1 MNTQG
6 LLDQLLKSASGAL
19 SGNSSTN
26 SRQGSQSGGGAS
38 QLGSLLSGAGGGALA
53 AGAVGLLLG
62 NKKARK
68 MGGKAVK
75 YGGMAALGVVAFKAW
90 QQWQQNNANAPQGQP
105 QTVDR
110 LPASQQEPHSHAI
123 LRALIGAAKADGHI
137 DDREREL
144 IDAEV
149 AKLTNDPQTL
159 QWFDAELRKP
169 LDPAEVASAAQ
180 TPEMAAE
187 MYLAS
192 LLVVDEQSFME
203 KAYLQELSSQ
213 LKLDPQLM
221 AELDHQAQQV

>member
-19 SGNSSTN
+19 SGSSSTN
-26 SRQGSQSGGGAS
+26 KSQSTGGGS

-90 QQWQQNNANAPQGQP
+90 QQWQKNSASAPQGEP

-110 LPASQQEPHSHAI
+110 LPAAQQQQHSHAI

-213 LKLDPQLM
+213 LKLDPQLLT
-221 AELDHQAQQV
+221 ELDNQARQA

>member
-26 SRQGSQSGGGAS
+26 TRQGSQGAGGAS

-68 MGGKAVK
+68 MGGKAAK

-169 LDPAEVASAAQ
+169 LDPAEVARAAQ

-221 AELDHQAQQV
+221 AELDKQVQQA

>member
-75 YGGMAALGVVAFKAW
+75 YGGMAALGMVAFKAW

-221 AELDHQAQQV
+221 AELDKQVQQV

>member
-1 MNTQG
+1 MELSCG
-6 LLDQLLKSASGAL
+6 WEVPPARAPGAADDP
-19 SGNSSTN
+19 
-26 SRQGSQSGGGAS
+26 RH
-38 QLGSLLSGAGGGALA
+38 
-53 AGAVGLLLG
+53 
-62 NKKARK
+62 
-68 MGGKAVK
+68 
-75 YGGMAALGVVAFKAW
+75 
-90 QQWQQNNANAPQGQP
+90 
-105 QTVDR
+105 R
-110 LPASQQEPHSHAI
+110 LPAPQQEQHSHAI

>member
-90 QQWQQNNANAPQGQP
+90 QQWQKNSANAPQGQ
-105 QTVDR
+105 
-110 LPASQQEPHSHAI
+110 LPAPQQEQHSHAI

-213 LKLDPQLM
+213 LKLDPQLI
-221 AELDHQAQQV
+221 AELDHQVQQV

>member
-221 AELDHQAQQV
+221 AELDKQVQQV

>member
-221 AELDHQAQQV
+221 AELDKQVQRV

>member
-90 QQWQQNNANAPQGQP
+90 QQWQKNSANAPQGQP

-110 LPASQQEPHSHAI
+110 LPAPQQEQHSHAI

-159 QWFDAELRKP
+159 QWFAAELRKP

>member
-26 SRQGSQSGGGAS
+26 SRQGSAGGS

-90 QQWQQNNANAPQGQP
+90 QQWQKNSANAPQGQP

-110 LPASQQEPHSHAI
+110 LPAPQQEQHSHAI

-149 AKLTNDPQTL
+149 AKLPNDPQTL
-159 QWFDAELRKP
+159 QGFDAELRKP

-221 AELDHQAQQV
+221 AELAHQAQQV